1 MVAQVYQESFKAA
14 KADGE
19 REMDEL
25 RDLHARFD
33 YYLDEERMANKKDTY
48 WYDLKAIDEAE
59 QVEYSTDFTDQADDA
74 MYKRYKLLHY

>member
-1 MVAQVYQESFKAA
+1 MAEDDIVAQVYQESFKAA

-33 YYLDEERMANKKDTY
+33 YYLDEERMANT
-48 WYDLKAIDEAE
+48 
-59 QVEYSTDFTDQADDA
+59 
-74 MYKRYKLLHY
+74 